1 MNILTYENAVK
12 ALYCAQILQDIHVGI
27 FVNDSSFLRDK
38 AEYLAKLGHGKIY
51 STLNYCEIYLQNGS
65 SITLL
70 VAVDSAKGRKFDYIL
85 YDERIDTDIVDIVI
99 APIEKIGRMKVIFC
113 DLMDAFNPKRLFE

>member
-1 MNILTYENAVK
+1 MDILTYENAVK
-12 ALYCAQILQDIHVGI
+12 ALYCAQILQDSRVGI

-65 SITLL
+65 IITLRPP
-70 VAVDSAKGRKFDYIL
+70 VGSARGCKFDYAL
-85 YDERIDTDIVDIVI
+85 YDGKIDINIVNTII
-99 APIEKIGRMKVIFC
+99 APTEKSSRMKVIFC
-113 DLMDAFNPKRLFE
+113 DLMDAFDPKRLFE